1 MKIQKL
7 ISMILLLA
15 ITALNHSV
23 VRADT
28 EKATAILAGGCF
40 WCIESDFEKLDG
52 VYEAVS
58 GYTGGHVD
66 NPGYKQV
73 SAGNTGH
80 IESAIISYD
89 PAKLNYKQILEYFF
103 HHIDPTN
110 DKGQFCDYGSQY
122 RPAIFYQD
130 EAQRKI
136 AEDTLLEISQNKPF
150 ADPIKVELI
159 KASTFYPAED
169 YHQDYYKKNPIRYT
183 YYRFSCGRDARVEA
197 LWGKSE

>member
-7 ISMILLLA
+7 ISMTLLLA
-15 ITALNHSV
+15 IAALNHSV

-40 WCIESDFEKLDG
+40 WCIESDFEKLGG

-66 NPGYKQV
+66 NPNYKQV